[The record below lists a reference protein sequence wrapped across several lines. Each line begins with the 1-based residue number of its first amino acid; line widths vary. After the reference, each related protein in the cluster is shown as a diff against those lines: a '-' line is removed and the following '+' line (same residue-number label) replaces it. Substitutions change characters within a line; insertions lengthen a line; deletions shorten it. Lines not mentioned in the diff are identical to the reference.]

1 MRVPA
6 LLLALSLAGCS
17 AAQTSAVPAPP
28 PSVPPAPSSTPPPAP
43 TTTRPAAPVKEVPA
57 APAPPMKEVPA
68 TSPPPPPPAVL
79 SPSASPE
86 AERRLSATA
95 QSRIDG
101 AEQLVR
107 ALEPKPMAAD
117 QQESFATI
125 QSFLV
130 KAREA
135 MSAKDFQRAFTL
147 ADKAH
152 QLAEDLN
159 RRVR

>member
-1 MRVPA
+1 VP
-6 LLLALSLAGCS
+6 G
-17 AAQTSAVPAPP
+17 APP
-28 PSVPPAPSSTPPPAP
+28 TTLPS
-43 TTTRPAAPVKEVPA
+43 
-57 APAPPMKEVPA
+57 
-68 TSPPPPPPAVL
+68 PPPPAVL
-79 SPSASPE
+79 SPGASPE

-107 ALEPKPMAAD
+107 GIEMKQMAME
-117 QQESFATI
+117 QRESLSTI
-125 QSFLV
+125 QSFLG

-135 MSAKDFQRAFTL
+135 MSQKDFQRAFTL

-152 QLAEDLN
+152 QLAEDLA

>member
-1 MRVPA
+1 VRVPA
-6 LLLALSLAGCS
+6 LLLALSLASCS
-17 AAQTSAVPAPP
+17 TAQTSAV
-28 PSVPPAPSSTPPPAP
+28 TPPPPPVPTAPPSTSPPVP
-43 TTTRPAAPVKEVPA
+43 TTTRPATPPKEVPA
-57 APAPPMKEVPA
+57 APTAP
-68 TSPPPPPPAVL
+68 TPPPAVL
-79 SPSASPE
+79 SPGASPE
-86 AERRLSATA
+86 AERRLIATA

-101 AEQLVR
+101 AEHLVR
-107 ALEPKPMAAD
+107 AIETKPMPAD

-125 QSFLV
+125 QSFLT

-152 QLAEDLN
+152 QLAEDLA